1 MTLDQLIARERRAQ
15 RRRLRQAALF
25 AALVAAASVL
35 LLGLSGWFITAAAL
49 AGASGIAA
57 AQAFN
62 YMLPSAG
69 IRLLAIVR
77 TGARYGERLASHAA
91 AFGALAHIRP
101 ALFAAIA
108 AAPADRALAL
118 GTGEATARLIGDVDA
133 IETRFVRL
141 SGPWGVAAALASG
154 AVLTL
159 LGGIGPALVT
169 MACAA
174 AVLILCYGLARRME
188 AAGAAVQRSEGA
200 LREQFSMLVD
210 AAPELRCFGRTD
222 EILPPDQLQKGL
234 RLGAHD
240 EL

>member
-91 AFGALAHIRP
+91 AFGALP
-101 ALFAAIA
+101 EYSLMAA
-108 AAPADRALAL
+108 
-118 GTGEATARLIGDVDA
+118 
-133 IETRFVRL
+133 
-141 SGPWGVAAALASG
+141 
-154 AVLTL
+154 
-159 LGGIGPALVT
+159 
-169 MACAA
+169 
-174 AVLILCYGLARRME
+174 YG
-188 AAGAAVQRSEGA
+188 
-200 LREQFSMLVD
+200 
-210 AAPELRCFGRTD
+210 
-222 EILPPDQLQKGL
+222 
-234 RLGAHD
+234 
-240 EL
+240 